1 MEKSFKL
8 LFLSLLPLFAL
19 CFTSCGDGKEKDEPA
34 NPSIVGTW
42 RYDYVDADYGEYT
55 LYIFNADGKF
65 QAIGYYHNQVAGAD
79 GGVYTI
85 SGDTITLI
93 INSTGEV
100 VTLKILYLSD
110 DDLYLGDED
119 EVDHFY
125 RVK

>member
-1 MEKSFKL
+1 MEKYFKIIL
-8 LFLSLLPLFAL
+8 LSLLPLFTL
-19 CFTSCGDGKEKDEPA
+19 CFTSCGDDKEKDEPA

-42 RYDYVDADYGEYT
+42 RYDYDADYGEYT

-65 QAIGYYHNQVAGAD
+65 QTIGYYHNEVVGAD

-85 SGDTITLI
+85 NGDSITLI

-100 VTLKILYLSD
+100 VTLKIVYLSD
-110 DDLYLGDED
+110 EDLYLGDED